1 MGVFATIKKRFRSWQ
16 RDWMVDS
23 IDAPTLRDILREL
36 VYQMAKVTPSVNR
49 SFWKFA
55 GLVNAVDADEPG
67 VGEILDLRRDNEV
80 EADERLSEQFGQP
93 ESDSDDEERELSEEV
108 QLINEGVQE
117 IDIETQP
124 RKLKQSQITN
134 FLPNNNLK
142 QIKNT
147 TKSVTTVSKAGK

>member
-1 MGVFATIKKRFRSWQ
+1 M
-16 RDWMVDS
+16 
-23 IDAPTLRDILREL
+23 L
-36 VYQMAKVTPSVNR
+36 AKLTPSVNR
-49 SFWKFA
+49 SFWKVA
-55 GLVNAVDADEPG
+55 GLDAVDADEPG